1 MYFEALPPDMVTILR
16 GGWGWDIFATGE
28 VDLKD
33 GETLELLLAE
43 QRIPDGSELYIDST
57 GGSLIGGMNLG
68 RVIRAHGLI
77 THVGKKGTRERDF
90 QNTLEGECMSAAA
103 LAFLGGEFRFVSG
116 KSKYGVHRFALND
129 PSASAADDAQ
139 VLAASVVEYIRS
151 MDVDVELFSLA
162 SDFPSDDIFEVP
174 PDTLKRLNV
183 VNGGIKVAKWTI
195 ESYDGMLYLK
205 GERDTIYGIQK
216 FMLVF
221 PSKGNMFF
229 YVIFGGGKDAE
240 SILLMETDQLSIDGE
255 IIPLRELRVS
265 RVDDNGLINAMY
277 QVTPEILTKLR
288 TAKSIG
294 YLLQH
299 STLAAMFVGFD
310 HFPFQDGAAKLAG
323 LIDVF
328 FRERGPDEWT
338 LPPSA

>member
-1 MYFEALPPDMVTILR
+1 MFFEALPPDMVTILR
-16 GGWGWDIFATGE
+16 GGWGWGIYATGE

-43 QRIPDGSELYIDST
+43 HRIPDGSELFIDSS
-57 GGSLIGGMNLG
+57 GGSLVGGMDLG

-77 THVGKKGTRERDF
+77 THVGKKGPRERDF
-90 QNTLEGECMSAAA
+90 QHTLDGECMSAAA

-129 PSASAADDAQ
+129 TSPRAVDDAQ

-162 SDFPSDDIFEVP
+162 SDVASDDIFDVP
-174 PDTLKRLNV
+174 PDTMKRLSV
-183 VNGGIKVAKWTI
+183 VNNGIKAAKWTI

-205 GERDTIYGIQK
+205 GERDTIYGMQK

-229 YVIFGGGKDAE
+229 YVIFGGDKDDE
-240 SILLMETDQLSIDGE
+240 LILLMEVDQLAIDDE
-255 IIPLRELRVS
+255 IIPLHELRIS
-265 RVDDNGLINAMY
+265 RFNDNGLINATYRM
-277 QVTPEILTKLR
+277 TPEILGKLR

-294 YLLQH
+294 YHLQF

-310 HFPFQDGAAKLAG
+310 SFPFEEGAAKLAG
-323 LIDVF
+323 LVDVF
-328 FRERGPDEWT
+328 FRERGSDEWT
-338 LPPSA
+338 LPPAP

>member
-1 MYFEALPPDMVTILR
+1 MFFEALPPDMVTILR
-16 GGWGWDIFATGE
+16 GGWGWDIYATGE

-33 GETLELLLAE
+33 GETLEQLLAE
-43 QRIPDGSELYIDST
+43 HRIPDGSELYIDSS

-77 THVGKKGTRERDF
+77 THVGRKGTRERDF
-90 QNTLEGECMSAAA
+90 QHTLEGECMSAAA

-129 PSASAADDAQ
+129 TSPRAADDAQ

-162 SDFPSDDIFEVP
+162 SEVPSDDIFEVP
-174 PDTLKRLNV
+174 PDTMKRLNV
-183 VNGGIKVAKWTI
+183 VNNGIKIAKWTI

-205 GERDTIYGIQK
+205 GERETIYGIQK

-240 SILLMETDQLSIDGE
+240 SILSMEADQLSIDDE
-255 IIPLRELRVS
+255 VIPLHALRVS

-277 QVTPEILTKLR
+277 QVTPDILTKLR
-288 TAKSIG
+288 AAKSIG
-294 YLLQH
+294 YHLQH

-310 HFPFQDGAAKLAG
+310 SFPFQDGAAKLAG

-338 LPPSA
+338 LPPAS